1 MKRIARR
8 IALTV
13 ACILPLTGSTSLQA
27 ADYAHQIEAGKMT
40 FAWTVN
46 GKQLDVKLSADT
58 TGWVAI
64 GFHPTDRM
72 QGANF
77 ILGYV
82 KDGKVSLTDDF
93 GDSPTGHKPDDKLGG
108 TEDVTLVGGSEENG
122 RTTIEFSIPLGS
134 SDVNDGAI
142 DAQGETVVLLAYGP
156 PDRDSFRIK
165 HKFRT
170 EMKVNLGTGVAAAL

>member
-1 MKRIARR
+1 MKRIVGQ

-13 ACILPLTGSTSLQA
+13 ACILPLTGSPSLLA
-27 ADYAHQIEAGKMT
+27 ADYAHEVQAQKMT

-64 GFHPTDRM
+64 GFHPIDRM
-72 QGANF
+72 QGANY

-93 GDSPTGHKPDDKLGG
+93 GDTPTGHKPDTKLGG

-122 RTTIEFSIPLGS
+122 RTTLEFSIPLAS
-134 SDVNDGAI
+134 SDVNDGNI

-156 PDRDSFRIK
+156 DRDSFKIK

-170 EMKVNLGTGVAAAL
+170 AMKINLATGAASAL

>member
-1 MKRIARR
+1 LSNESPWR
-8 IALTV
+8 
-13 ACILPLTGSTSLQA
+13 LPASCRWTSTSYLVA
-27 ADYAHQIEAGKMT
+27 ADYAHEVQAREMT
-40 FAWTVN
+40 FAWTVTD
-46 GKQLDVKLSADT
+46 KQLDVKLSADT

-64 GFHPTDRM
+64 GFNPTDRM
-72 QGANF
+72 QGANY

-122 RTTIEFSIPLGS
+122 RTTIEFSIPLAS
-134 SDVNDGAI
+134 SDVNDGNI
-142 DAQGETVVLLAYGP
+142 DGQGETVVLLAYGP
-156 PDRDSFRIK
+156 DRDSFKIR

-170 EMKVNLGTGVAAAL
+170 AMKINLTTGATSAL

>member
-1 MKRIARR
+1 MKRLAKR

-13 ACILPLTGSTSLQA
+13 ACILPLTCSSSLVA
-27 ADYAHQIEAGKMT
+27 ADYAHELQAGKMT

-64 GFHPTDRM
+64 GFHPTERM
-72 QGANF
+72 QGANL

-93 GDSPTGHKPDDKLGG
+93 GDMPTGHKPDDKLGG
-108 TEDVTLVGGSEENG
+108 TEDVTVVGGSEENG
-122 RTTIEFSIPLGS
+122 RTTIEFSIPLAS
-134 SDVNDGAI
+134 ADVNDGNI

-156 PDRDSFRIK
+156 PDRDSFKIK

-170 EMKVNLGTGVAAAL
+170 EMKVNLTTGATSAM